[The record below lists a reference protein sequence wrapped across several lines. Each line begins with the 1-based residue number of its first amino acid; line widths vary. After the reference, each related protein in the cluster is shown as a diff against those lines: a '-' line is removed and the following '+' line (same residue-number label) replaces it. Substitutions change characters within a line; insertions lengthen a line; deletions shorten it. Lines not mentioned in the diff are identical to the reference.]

1 MYSASLI
8 QPAAVLIY
16 DAPISSY
23 GNFCLLKTN
32 VKIISYVIIQKL
44 S

>member
-16 DAPISSY
+16 DPPISSY
-23 GNFCLLKTN
+23 GNFWLLKAN